1 MAVEVKRKE
10 RETTGSLLRRFTRRV
25 QQSGILIRARK
36 VRFYASERTK
46 RERRLSALHRERI
59 KAERERLRKLG
70 LLTEETAGPLRR

>member
-36 VRFYASERTK
+36 VRFYASGRTK